1 MTGNRRGGG
10 RKKPKDAAHGGA
22 AFAGGALGA
31 HMASVEAAVTDAM
44 TSRMKNFLRRAE
56 QWRKLTPDKRK
67 GYLYED
73 IEIAYRNADSAFIDG
88 KPAARLTRE
97 GTEVADAVV
106 GEKLYQFKTGKTARH
121 TANNI
126 KAHLR
131 KHSGKRGM
139 DKVTYGVP
147 KDQAAEVREILGPRV
162 KVEGG
167 RASMRELN
175 EADVNPRRYAARRE
189 IGALAKE
196 ALAGGTQAAAI
207 GGVIGGAMSAIRNL
221 PAYFNDDIDGKR
233 AAKNIAVDSIRSGAQ
248 GGATAVLV
256 SAMRYRA
263 LKAPGSALAKLNTVT
278 AVADLVVD
286 AGATVLALARGK
298 ISSDEAAKRLGE
310 TTCSSM
316 SGLYAGAAAGAIL
329 GPPGAVVG
337 SIAGYMLASSV
348 YQSCIA
354 IFHEARLAEEEAE
367 RIVVLCREAA
377 RALDEQRELLEARLD
392 ACLDERRAVFDDCF
406 RAMDAARANER
417 PDDAIASLSLLVATC
432 GRELQ
437 LATFEEFDE
446 FMTKS
451 DDPIVL

>member
-1 MTGNRRGGG
+1 MANRRDDGISKRRRG
-10 RKKPKDAAHGGA
+10 RAS
-22 AFAGGALGA
+22 FAGGVSGSGLSGA
-31 HMASVEAAVTDAM
+31 ESARTDAVT
-44 TSRMKNFLRRAE
+44 SGMKSFLRRAK
-56 QWRKLTPDKRK
+56 QWRKLTPDKLR

-73 IEIAYRNADSAFIDG
+73 IEMTLRNAESAFAKG
-88 KPAARLTRE
+88 KSAGRLT
-97 GTEVADAVV
+97 GHGAEVADAII
-106 GEKLYQFKTGKTARH
+106 GGKLYQFKTGKTARH

-131 KHSGKRGM
+131 KHSGKPGM
-139 DKVTYGVP
+139 DKLTYGVP
-147 KDQAAEVREILGPRV
+147 EDHAAEVQEIMGSGV

-167 RASMRELN
+167 RASTGELK
-175 EADVNPRRYAARRE
+175 EAVSNPRGFASRRE
-189 IGALAKE
+189 IGALAME
-196 ALAGGTQAAAI
+196 VRAAGTQAAAV
-207 GGVIGGAMSAIRNL
+207 GGVLGGAMSAIRNL
-221 PAYFNDDIDGKR
+221 PAWSKGEIDTKR

-248 GGATAVLV
+248 DGAAAALG
-256 SAMRYRA
+256 AMMRYGAPRA
-263 LKAPGSALAKLNTVT
+263 GVSALAKSSAVTTV
-278 AVADLVVD
+278 AASVVD
-286 AGATVLALARGK
+286 AGATVLALAKGE

-354 IFHEARLAEEEAE
+354 IFHEARLAEDEAE
-367 RIVVLCREAA
+367 RVVVLCDEAA
-377 RALDEQRELLEARLD
+377 RALDEQRDLLEARLD

-406 RAMDAARANER
+406 RAMDAARATER
-417 PDDAIASLSLLVATC
+417 PDQAIESLSVLVAMC
-432 GRELQ
+432 GRELR
-437 LATFEEFDE
+437 LTTFEEFDE